1 MRFKITIFTVL
12 AFSFSVIA
20 QEKPVKIADSLAAV
34 GKHSEAIELLK
45 QQNPKSDNIYLKLAK
60 FQQVE
65 GKTEEALKN
74 YKKALEKA
82 PGRVLTAQDY
92 GELLLESGKTDLAD
106 SVFTSLTENYPDNAG
121 FYYRLG
127 LVKEKKK
134 DSTAIKYFFK
144 TLSKDLTHQGASYK
158 AAKHFLKIGKPYN
171 AISFCDSG
179 LKERPN
185 NASLLSIL
193 GQSYSSSLQF
203 EKAIEPYEKLVALGE
218 DSEFILE
225 KLAKAYRVS
234 DQNDKAIET
243 YKKMLDINDMNA
255 AVHSNLG
262 ALFLEKNEVKKA
274 REHFMMALF
283 INNRPVDS
291 EYINLGLTYKKLE
304 DYRSAYISFQKAL
317 KENPDN
323 ERAQIELALA
333 ADAHFEDK
341 KAVLKLYE
349 DFIEKYKDYGRKEMI
364 SIAEYRIS
372 EIKKEIHFSE

>member
-1 MRFKITIFTVL
+1 MRFKITIITVL
-12 AFSFSVIA
+12 AFSLSVIA
-20 QEKPVKIADSLAAV
+20 QEKPIKIADSLAAV
-34 GKHSEAIELLK
+34 GKHKDAIDLLRK
-45 QQNPKSDNIYLKLAK
+45 VSPKSDNIYLKLAK

-65 GKTEEALKN
+65 GKTEEALEN
-74 YKKALEKA
+74 YRTALEKA

-92 GELLLESGKTDLAD
+92 GELLLESGKIDLAD
-106 SVFTSLTENYPDNAG
+106 SVFTSLSESYPDNAG
-121 FYYRLG
+121 FVFRLG

-144 TLSKDLTHQGASYK
+144 TLSKDFTHQGASYK
-158 AAKHFLKIGKPYN
+158 AAKYYLKNGKSYN
-171 AISFCDSG
+171 AISFCNSG

-193 GQSYSSSLQF
+193 GQSYSRSLQF
-203 EKAIEPYEKLVALGE
+203 EKAIEPYEKLIALGE
-218 DSEFILE
+218 GSEFILE

-234 DQNDKAIET
+234 GQNEKAIET
-243 YKKMLDINDMNA
+243 YKKMLEINDMNA

-262 ALFLEKNEVKKA
+262 AIYLKKDEVEKA
-274 REHFMMALF
+274 QEHFMKALF
-283 INNRPVDS
+283 INNQPVDS
-291 EYINLGLTYKKLE
+291 EYINLGLTYKRQE

-333 ADAHFEDK
+333 ADAHFDDK

-349 DFIEKYKDYGRKEMI
+349 EFLQKNKDQGRKDMI

-372 EIKKEIHFSE
+372 EIKKEIHLSE